1 MWCPDRCDRFGRA
14 VCTPTFDHCFRLP
27 KLKEIRDWI
36 ATIPSWP
43 ESFAHMPMKETALK
57 LSEELRDPNG
67 EHKVDIIVALT
78 HCRVTN
84 VSE

>member
-1 MWCPDRCDRFGRA
+1 MWRTYRCHWARGEVSGA
-14 VCTPTFDHCFRLP
+14 VIVSAQVQALI
-27 KLKEIRDWI
+27 KRDWI

-43 ESFAHMPMKETALK
+43 EQFDHQPMKETALK
-57 LSEELRDPNG
+57 VSEELRDPDG
-67 EHKVDIIVALT
+67 EHRVDIIIALT